1 MHKAPDTALEPT
13 KDELL
18 SFPRTYPFGYQ
29 FKALFLKNVSLQRR
43 QKGTNACQII
53 TPLAIILLTGVL
65 HVIFTNLINNS
76 LDGDHN
82 YDALPVNVTAN
93 QTRWDSPTHELWVSD
108 ETGGA
113 AGLGSLNADCS
124 RVSGL
129 LGDFLQVP
137 LSEKDQALAGGAKCA
152 PWSVSMSAEEARQA
166 IIAEKKYRESM
177 LMNEWYK
184 FKGTPT
190 HRFPLAVIKAT
201 NSTAGRIAFDL
212 GLEEEGGAYDSYTA
226 IMLAPIARSGLR
238 AWLLNSFLAK
248 TGKLVYLAP
257 SVKEMP
263 EKSEKLPIDFGSYI
277 FAYLTPFALSF
288 LVPVFVYTIVHEKQQ
303 RLREMMKMMG
313 LKMGMYWSINFV
325 YDCMLYFIVVI
336 VYIAIGLAFRL
347 RVFTQTAGHIQFFV
361 YAGWGLSQISFAFL
375 LSVFFN
381 KSRNATVGSYM
392 IVIFS
397 ILISFIWNQAA
408 WPVDDGK
415 QSFWLVLLYP
425 PWAVYRSWTVI
436 GIKCG
441 QMLCPTSFTT
451 ELTTI
456 VCVLWVSVPVMLI
469 LAVYLDQVLPS
480 EWGVRRHPLFFLSS
494 LGKLCRKKTAESK
507 KVTVSPRDEVDET
520 GNAQPNQAELD
531 ADVAEE
537 METVRSLLRN
547 PNMGEE
553 APVVVNGVRKIYG
566 SGKDKKV
573 ALSGVSLHVQKNECL
588 GLLGPNGAGKT
599 TLISVLTGLFPAS
612 GGNAAIAGY
621 DVGED
626 MRDIHKVL
634 GVCPQFDTLW
644 PELTPF
650 ETMLFYAR
658 MRGIAGKNAAK
669 AAKNILRSVGLGE
682 AIDRQVTAL
691 SGGMRR
697 RLSIAISLVG
707 EPKVLFLDEPTTG
720 LDVITRREL
729 WDVLM
734 RAQVG
739 RSTVLTTHSMEEA
752 DALCQRIAIVTGGR
766 LKAIGTNVHLKDR
779 FGGGYSIKLSFKPE
793 NEERVDK
800 FVESVAPGAKETDSL
815 KGLKSFRIPA
825 GVSVAGIFRQMVAS
839 QSDGIIINWGLAQAT
854 LEDVFLAL
862 VRGMAK

>member
-1 MHKAPDTALEPT
+1 MDSAEARTSAAADPVPRPCSEMALEPT
-13 KDELL
+13 KDDRL

-29 FKALFLKNVSLQRR
+29 FKALFLKNVSLQKR

-53 TPLAIILLTGVL
+53 TPVAIILVTGIL
-65 HVIFTNLINNS
+65 HVLITNLINDFINN
-76 LDGDHN
+76 DRN
-82 YDALPVNVTAN
+82 YDPVPVNVTAN
-93 QTRWDSPTHELWVSD
+93 QTRWESPTYELWVSD
-108 ETGGA
+108 ETSGA
-113 AGLGSLNADCS
+113 AGLGFLNANCT
-124 RVSGL
+124 RGSGL
-129 LGDFLQVP
+129 LGLFPQVP
-137 LSEKDQALAGGAKCA
+137 LSGKDKTLAGGASCA
-152 PWSVSMSAEEARQA
+152 PWSVSMSAEEARQE

-177 LMNEWYK
+177 LVAMWAK

-201 NSTAGRIAFDL
+201 KNSAGKVSLDL
-212 GLEEEGGAYDSYTA
+212 AIEEEGGPHKSYTA
-226 IMLAPIARSGLR
+226 IMFSPIPRSGLR
-238 AWLLNSFLAK
+238 AWLINSFLE
-248 TGKLVYLAP
+248 TIGKAVYLAP

-263 EKSEKLPIDFGSYI
+263 AKTVLLPFDFGSFI

-313 LKMGMYWSINFV
+313 LKMNMYWGINFV
-325 YDCMLYFIVVI
+325 YDCVLYLIVVI
-336 VYIAIGLAFRL
+336 IYIIIGLAFRL
-347 RVFTQTAGHIQFFV
+347 RVFTQTAGYIQFFV

-425 PWAVYRSWTVI
+425 PWAVYRAWSVI
-436 GIKCG
+436 GILCG
-441 QMLCPTSFTT
+441 TMQCPTTMT
-451 ELTTI
+451 AEIKTI
-456 VCVLWVSVPVMLI
+456 VCVLWVSVPIMLV
-469 LAVYLDQVLPS
+469 LALYLDQVLPS
-480 EWGVRRHPLFFLSS
+480 EWGVRRHPLFFIAS
-494 LGKLCRKKTAESK
+494 LRNCLQ
-507 KVTVSPRDEVDET
+507 VDSDVFEE
-520 GNAQPNQAELD
+520 AQAVL
-531 ADVAEE
+531 
-537 METVRSLLRN
+537 TLLRN

-553 APVVVNGVRKIYG
+553 APVVVNGVRKTYG
-566 SGKDKKV
+566 SGRDKKV

-599 TLISVLTGLFPAS
+599 TLISVLTGLFPAT
-612 GGNAAIAGY
+612 GGHAAIAGF
-621 DVGED
+621 DVEKD
-626 MRDIHKVL
+626 MESIHKVL
-634 GVCPQFDTLW
+634 GVSM
-644 PELTPF
+644 
-650 ETMLFYAR
+650 ETMLFYSR

-669 AAKNILRSVGLGE
+669 AAKSILVSVGLGD
-682 AIDRQVTAL
+682 AIDRQVMAL

-825 GVSVAGIFRQMVAS
+825 GVSVAGLLGQMVAS
-839 QSDGIIINWGLAQAT
+839 QSDGIIVNWGLAQAT

-862 VRGMAK
+862 VRGMTK